1 MKKYTVKLAPLVSVC
16 TTALLLGGCMVGPTY
31 VRPQVTVPAQYKEQ
45 TREQTRPASR
55 EAAQETH
62 THTAAP
68 DIGWTQAQPD
78 DNVLRGPWWKIFGDP
93 QLDHLEDQVNVS
105 NQNVQKAIALLDQ
118 ARSGIDFAHA
128 GFSPSVGVGAATS
141 RTHYSDN
148 VVDSAKSGNTI
159 SDYATALDVSW
170 EPDLW
175 GKIRHTVDAARAN
188 EQASAADLEG
198 VRLSMHAELAVD
210 YFNLRGVDASAKLLA
225 DTTAAFEQTVQLTT
239 NRFNAG
245 IASQSDVA
253 QAQTQLEATQAQEL
267 DLGVMRARYEH
278 AIATLIGQPASL
290 FSLPSAQADFTP
302 PDIPLGIPSQLLQRR
317 PDVAAA
323 ERQMAAAN
331 AQIGVAQAAFY
342 PDLLL
347 AASGGAESSALSS
360 LLTAPSRMWTIAP
373 ALIAPLFDGGARR
386 ATLHGAQ
393 AQFAANAADYKQTV
407 LSAFQEVEDNLAA
420 LRILQQEAAKQ
431 DEAVKSAE
439 LALSLEL
446 NQYRIGS
453 VGYLDVVTAQSTALA
468 NERLEVDLM
477 RRRMDASVQLIK
489 ALGGSWQGLGSQAGV
504 SNRQAQG

>member
-1 MKKYTVKLAPLVSVC
+1 MCHRPFAWRLHGRSDLC
-16 TTALLLGGCMVGPTY
+16 T
-31 VRPQVTVPAQYKEQ
+31 PQVSVPAQYKEK
-45 TREQTRPASR
+45 TPEQTQEQTHPTSP
-55 EAAQETH
+55 EAAQGTR

-68 DIGWTQAQPD
+68 AAGWTQAQPD

-105 NQNVQKAIALLDQ
+105 NQNVQKAIAVLDQ

-128 GFSPSVGVGAATS
+128 GFSPSVDVGVATS
-141 RTHYSDN
+141 HTHYSGN
-148 VVDSAKSGNTI
+148 VIDSAKSGNTI

-188 EQASAADLEG
+188 EQASTADLEG

-245 IASQSDVA
+245 TASQSDVA

-323 ERQMAAAN
+323 ERHM
-331 AQIGVAQAAFY
+331 
-342 PDLLL
+342 
-347 AASGGAESSALSS
+347 
-360 LLTAPSRMWTIAP
+360 
-373 ALIAPLFDGGARR
+373 RR
-386 ATLHGAQ
+386 PTH
-393 AQFAANAADYKQTV
+393 
-407 LSAFQEVEDNLAA
+407 
-420 LRILQQEAAKQ
+420 
-431 DEAVKSAE
+431 KSA
-439 LALSLEL
+439 SP
-446 NQYRIGS
+446 RRP
-453 VGYLDVVTAQSTALA
+453 STLTCC
-468 NERLEVDLM
+468 
-477 RRRMDASVQLIK
+477 
-489 ALGGSWQGLGSQAGV
+489 
-504 SNRQAQG
+504 